1 MCAVNPWAAQGRT
14 PYIIAEIG
22 VNHDGSAE
30 RALDL
35 VSAAADAGA
44 DAIKLQYFKADLL
57 LSRAS
62 RLAAYQRDAGETDPA
77 NMLRRLEL
85 AIADMARIADRAR
98 ALGVDPIVTVFNVDL
113 VAEAERIGW
122 AAYKTASPDIIHK
135 PLLEAL
141 AATGRPMIVSTGAA
155 TIEEVGRAV
164 DWLSGAR
171 DRLSLLHCVSAY
183 PTPIERA
190 ALGGVAALRDA
201 FNLPTGYSDHTR
213 ETETGAL
220 AAEAGAVILEKHL
233 TYSRAA
239 AGPDHA
245 ASLEPAGFAEYVAL
259 ARAALRGGAA
269 AGGTALRAVREQRR
283 RDNQP
288 QPSQCIIPDHASR
301 ASDHVRKVADCVRSA
316 HGSGEP
322 CHPGPATKTLQDI
335 EADVRRLSRQSLVT
349 TRAIAAGETVA
360 LQDITCKRPG
370 SGLEPWRLEDSVGRV
385 AARDLEADMPIREG
399 DLR

>member
-1 MCAVNPWAAQGRT
+1 MNPWDAPGRT

-35 VSAAADAGA
+35 VAAAADAGA
-44 DAIKLQYFKADLL
+44 DAIKLQYFRADLL

-85 AIADMARIADRAR
+85 TIADMGRIADRAR
-98 ALGVDPIVTVFNVDL
+98 ALGVDPIVTVFSVDL

-122 AAYKTASPDIIHK
+122 AAYKTASPDVIHK
-135 PLLEAL
+135 PLLDAL

-164 DWLSGAR
+164 GWLSGAR
-171 DRLSLLHCVSAY
+171 DRLALLHCVSSY

-190 ALGGVAALRDA
+190 ALGGVVALRDA
-201 FNLPTGYSDHTR
+201 FNLSTGYSDHTR

-259 ARAALRGGAA
+259 ARAAARGGAA
-269 AGGTALRAVREQRR
+269 RGGTALQ
-283 RDNQP
+283 
-288 QPSQCIIPDHASR
+288 SR
-301 ASDHVRKVADCVRSA
+301 ALSEHPPRDSDLSPPPAWYDRAPNIDNFGNECRCGAVQARL
-316 HGSGEP
+316 GEP
-322 CHPGPATKTLQDI
+322 CHPGSATKTVQDI

-349 TRAIAAGETVA
+349 TRAIPAGETVA
-360 LQDITCKRPG
+360 LRDITCKRPG